1 MTGRVWLITGA
12 VLGGTGVALG
22 AFGAHALRS
31 ALPDLAP
38 TVEEQ
43 QRLLDVWETAVRY
56 QMYHALAII
65 VAGLLM
71 RSSRT
76 RLLPA
81 AGCCFLF
88 GVAIF
93 SGLLYA
99 LVLTGVKLLGA
110 IVPIGGTALIIG
122 WLLLAIAAAKHE
134 RSDHAKNRATGS

>member
-43 QRLLDVWETAVRY
+43 LRLLDVWETAVRY
-56 QMYHALAII
+56 QMYHALAILL
-65 VAGLLM
+65 VGLLM
-71 RSSRT
+71 PGSRN
-76 RLLPA
+76 RLLTA

-99 LVLTGVKLLGA
+99 LVLTGIKFLGA

-122 WLLLAIAAAKHE
+122 WLLLAIAAAKRE
-134 RSDHAKNRATGS
+134 RTRPGDNSTNGD